1 MDDIGENEA
10 LLRSSRDFQKL
21 GEGKKRRRLLKE
33 AQIKDGRVT
42 VLTANYFQREEER
55 RKSAEKRLNSI
66 EPVNFVRPEGM
77 SDEEYTR
84 KLVEMEAEKSGI
96 LPASPR
102 LNIKPTGKID
112 PDFYKP
118 RVNNYPTSVKN
129 TKKPPE
135 VKRGPRGGRY
145 TEDKTK
151 EGRPYRR
158 YF

>member
-1 MDDIGENEA
+1 MEGIGQNEG
-10 LLRSSRDFQKL
+10 LLRASKDFQKL
-21 GEGKKRRRLLKE
+21 GEGKKRRRLLRE

-42 VLTANYFQREEER
+42 ELTANHFKREEER

-66 EPVNFVRPEGM
+66 EPVNFVRLEGM

-112 PDFYKP
+112 PDFYTP
-118 RVNNYPTSVKN
+118 RVNYPTSVKN

-151 EGRPYRR
+151 DGRPYRR